1 MPLASMWQKCKE
13 QKHKKFSRQWLS
25 FWYQWLLDGFEQN
38 ILGHVPLSLFD
49 HLLIP
54 LSITAFSLSVCHE
67 QFGAG
72 GALLPSLWARL
83 SCAMWFSMNKAELW
97 FFWVSRSLPG
107 EPTEK
112 PEPWTSCVSLCIW
125 KQLWPWVIQING
137 HTTAIFYPCE

>member
-1 MPLASMWQKCKE
+1 MPLARMWQKCKE

-25 FWYQWLLDGFEQN
+25 FWYHLMTTGWFWTKYSGTCS
-38 ILGHVPLSLFD
+38 SLFD

-83 SCAMWFSMNKAELW
+83 FCAMWFSMNKEQLW
-97 FFWVSRSLPG
+97 FLWVSRSLPG

-112 PEPWTSCVSLCIW
+112 PEPFSCVSLRIW
-125 KQLWPWVIQING
+125 KELWPWVIQING
-137 HTTAIFYPCE
+137 HTTAIFYSCE